1 MTFMCANLKRQ
12 KLTNEQIVEAF
23 WNLDSEK
30 IDIQAFLQVLPTD
43 EVMQFLR
50 QRKDIEPSSLD
61 APSLLYYDLR
71 HIPLI
76 KQRTTHWLFAEYFDE
91 EEANLKMQM
100 DLVQHVVDDIHHS
113 EGLKLMFSAIMKLLQ
128 TTSNWKYV
136 HGFPLEAI
144 YIVSKKHCIDGSSWM
159 MKLCSLAEERKP
171 GLLDFIKTLKEG
183 ISSAQKYRDISG
195 MERKIK
201 KLVFGMKKIENA
213 IKKYKVGDDLIP
225 EDCTDK
231 FIDYMQAFLKRA
243 QKDVHLLEDGIK
255 KLDESCKNLA
265 RDFGMKEVTEKK
277 ETNTDYLPQI
287 MNFVKYVEDAMIQ
300 NEKLKE
306 QKKKEERKAKEK
318 ARRQKLKLKKAQ
330 EKLKSLQDFG
340 LDSCQPTLTKKRSTR
355 NVGLHTLAKK
365 QLTMLRQN
373 NTNSPQNIRRGIKEM
388 SFTSASDVLGINQG
402 YATFSRNVPR
412 RGIKSRDSID
422 FSDSTTLDLMSGGY
436 PIQGSILP
444 PVNSDA
450 EEPPNV
456 GPMKAQELAD
466 MATIDISSLHRKA
479 SSKNSKGKFGRQ
491 NTGMFGRANTL
502 GRQNTGMFGRAHT
515 GVLKEF
521 ADRQLNNSHTLSIN
535 KRSRR
540 PRSIGGMFFAEESMS
555 KMESPGSSGSHLLTK
570 SKTLGRKH
578 GHRTRAFNRSK
589 GATYMRQVSS
599 PDSSYISVKQ
609 SAATMGVRR
618 PLQNHRPLQTLEFQ
632 VHE

>member
-1 MTFMCANLKRQ
+1 M
-12 KLTNEQIVEAF
+12 
-23 WNLDSEK
+23 
-30 IDIQAFLQVLPTD
+30 
-43 EVMQFLR
+43 
-50 QRKDIEPSSLD
+50 
-61 APSLLYYDLR
+61 
-71 HIPLI
+71 
-76 KQRTTHWLFAEYFDE
+76 THWLFAEYFDE

-144 YIVSKKHCIDGSSWM
+144 YIVSKKQCVDGSSWM

-171 GLLDFIKTLKEG
+171 GILSFIKTLKEG

-213 IKKYKVGDDLIP
+213 VKKYKVGDDLIP
-225 EDCTDK
+225 EDCTDR
-231 FIDYMQAFLKRA
+231 FVEYMEAFLKRA
-243 QKDVHLLEDGIK
+243 QKDVQLLEDGIK

-300 NEKLKE
+300 NERLKE
-306 QKKKEERKAKEK
+306 QKKKEERKAREK
-318 ARRQKLKLKKAQ
+318 ARRQELKLKKAQ
-330 EKLKSLQDFG
+330 KKLKSMQDFE
-340 LDSCQPTLTKKRSTR
+340 LDDCQPTLTKKRSTR

-365 QLTMLRQN
+365 QLTMLRRNQ
-373 NTNSPQNIRRGIKEM
+373 TNSPTNMRRGIKEM

-466 MATIDISSLHRKA
+466 MATIDISSLHRKT
-479 SSKNSKGKFGRQ
+479 SSKNSK
-491 NTGMFGRANTL
+491 
-502 GRQNTGMFGRAHT
+502 

-599 PDSSYISVKQ
+599 PDSSYSSVKQ